1 MWILVALMYF
11 MDITLWVID
20 VRNVVAELNTTLV
33 DTYPDTLDERYNNSA
48 DSVLKLSLA
57 VDVLYAFMVRHLYR
71 MSDITM
77 ERILNDRWI
86 YPTDNSGRCDRAVAC
101 PGVLVSGT
109 RIFFHVDP
117 MCNVVRVP

>member
-1 MWILVALMYF
+1 MYF

-33 DTYPDTLDERYNNSA
+33 DTHRTDTLDERYNKSNN
-48 DSVLKLSLA
+48 SVLKLSLA

-71 MSDITM
+71 MSDITL

-86 YPTDNSGRCDRAVAC
+86 SPTDDSWRCDRAVAC

-109 RIFFHVDP
+109 RIFLHVDP